1 MCASPHRQL
10 IAGVLLVCAM
20 FACNRTVNAQ
30 PRPAVVELFTSEGCS
45 SCPPAEAYLG
55 ELAERRDVIALA
67 FHVDYWD
74 DLGWRDRFGLAEA
87 VQRQSKYAKTLR
99 RSSAYTPQVVIDG
112 QADYVGSDRASIG
125 KSLAANRDGVAIA
138 LSVRDGQILI
148 DLAADAKVASSD
160 IVLVG
165 YRRQAVS
172 AIGRGENAGRT
183 LTEFNIV
190 RIIRTLGQWDG
201 KARQFQTGV
210 DSFPADATD
219 VAALVQPVGQGH
231 IIGAAVRPL
240 R

>member
-1 MCASPHRQL
+1 MCASPQRQW
-10 IAGVLLVCAM
+10 IAGALLVCALLGC
-20 FACNRTVNAQ
+20 ARAVNAQ

-55 ELAERRDVIALA
+55 ELAERRDVLALA

-74 DLGWRDRFGLAEA
+74 DLGWRDPFGLAEA
-87 VQRQSKYAKTLR
+87 VQRQRVYTNTLR
-99 RSSAYTPQVVIDG
+99 LSSAYTPQVVIDG
-112 QADYVGSDRASIG
+112 QADFVGSDRASIG

-190 RIIRTLGQWDG
+190 RVIRTLGQWDG
-201 KARQFQTGV
+201 RAQQFQARV

-219 VAALVQPVGQGH
+219 VAAIVQPIGQGH